1 MLQRET
7 YNPHGELV
15 KDLVR
20 GVEDALKEAGYECRI
35 TPNDVRR
42 APEDLG
48 DLAVQMFRVARDLGV
63 DSQSLAKTVE
73 ETYGE
78 VELWSGVK
86 AAGGYVNFRVNIPV
100 YADLVLRSV
109 EKLGDRYGHVPTE
122 KPQQILVEH
131 TSANPV
137 HPLHIGHLRNCLLGD
152 SLARL
157 FKARGH
163 KVKTHFYIDD
173 VGLQVAYA
181 AYGYSKVKRRGIKR
195 NLKPDHFV
203 GLVYSMTYV
212 LVEIAETKKKLKK
225 AREAGLEEEV
235 VKLQRKLDDL
245 VATANE
251 LRERDEEL
259 FYALWEEIGR
269 EERPLAAVQE
279 INRAYEEGEK
289 WAVDLVREMVNT
301 CLKGFKETF
310 DRLGIEFD
318 SWDWE
323 SELTVWNKA
332 AEAVIYSLKS
342 SGLVYEENGAL
353 VFAADKLA
361 EDEELRKILGIPA
374 TYTVTPLTLTRSDGT
389 TLYPTRDIAYSLWKL
404 NQADTV
410 INVIAVQQTLAQIHV
425 RLALYALGKRE
436 KAKNLVHYAYEI
448 VRLPGRK
455 MSGRRGKYVS
465 ADELLDEA
473 VELVKEIIEK
483 GKREFD
489 VHEKERIASIVGL
502 GAVKYAFLRVSPLK
516 IVTFNWK
523 QALDLSQNSGPF
535 VQYAYVRAASILRK
549 SREKGVEPDPDK
561 ARLLGEEERKLILK
575 LGEFPEVVVRAADEM
590 RPDYV
595 ASYLDSLAQEFNSY
609 YDSVPVLKAKGD
621 VAKARLALVKAVS
634 QVIKNGL
641 GLLGIDVPKRM

>member
-1 MLQRET
+1 MPEREA
-7 YNPHGELV
+7 YNPHGELIGE
-15 KDLVR
+15 LTR
-20 GVEDALKEAGYECRI
+20 GVETALRKAGYECRVI
-35 TPNDVRR
+35 PSDVRK

-48 DLAVQMFRVARDLGV
+48 DLAIQMFRVARSLGASPG
-63 DSQSLAKTVE
+63 DLAKIVE
-73 ETYGE
+73 EKYEKVE
-78 VELWSGVK
+78 VLSDVK
-86 AAGGYVNFRVNIPV
+86 ATGGYVNFKVNVPV
-100 YADLVLRSV
+100 YAGLVLGSIN
-109 EKLGDRYGHVPTE
+109 KLGDKYGCVPAE
-122 KPQQILVEH
+122 KPQRILVEH
-131 TSANPV
+131 TSANPI

-152 SLARL
+152 SLAKL
-157 FKARGH
+157 FRTRGH
-163 KVKTHFYIDD
+163 KVRTHFYIDD

-181 AYGYSKVKRRGIKR
+181 AYGYSMIKRRGISR
-195 NLKPDHFV
+195 NVKPDHFI
-203 GLVYSMTYV
+203 GLIYSMTYI
-212 LVEIAETKKKLKK
+212 LVEIAETKRKLKT

-245 VATANE
+245 VVTANE

-259 FYALWEEIGR
+259 FYALWEEIEK

-279 INRAYEEGEK
+279 INRAYEKGEK
-289 WAVDLVREMVNT
+289 WAVGLVREMVNT
-301 CLKGFKETF
+301 CLEGFKETF
-310 DRLGIEFD
+310 DRLGIGFD

-410 INVIAVQQTLAQIHV
+410 INVIAVQQTLAQVHV

-473 VELVKEIIEK
+473 VELVKEIMEK
-483 GKREFD
+483 EKREFD

-549 SREKGVEPDPDK
+549 ARERSVEPDPDK
-561 ARLLGEEERKLILK
+561 ARFLGEEERKLVLK

-595 ASYLDSLAQEFNSY
+595 ALYLDSLAQEFNSY
-609 YDSVPVLKAKGD
+609 YDSVPVLKAERD

-641 GLLGIDVPKRM
+641 GLLGIDVPQRM